1 MFGEPASPAALEESK
16 PAERPAESKS
26 RPRDRAAVLSLFGE
40 ATERTESPEAPA
52 RSRKLD
58 LSASRLFDEDS
69 EEQSAGRS
77 EEQLVF
83 PVELQSYLS
92 PDLWR
97 KLNSPALARG
107 ALFNALE
114 RVRSILY
121 LVSTFMPAYL
131 VQEKMRRPVAGLV
144 SGQMLRGSLLFSDVS
159 GFTPL
164 SERLAVL
171 GPEGAERVTA
181 IMNQYFATMLEI
193 ISWSGGVL
201 LKFAGDAMLV
211 YFPEQENGAHAGWAV
226 RAGQRM
232 LRAMKNFAQLETPKG
247 TVTLQMK
254 VGLAT
259 GEFLAAS
266 VGSEKRME
274 YFVVGPAV
282 TRTMAA
288 EGKTTGGG
296 QLVVNEATL
305 QAFTEAQVLKSLPD
319 GFALLQPGAEQAI
332 DDFEIKAETRRARG
346 AVPWNASPR
355 AILAQIEVALRQ
367 IQALIPYLAPEL
379 VERIVA
385 HARRRQVESEYRPTT
400 VMFCNFTGPEVLL
413 DTWGAVGVQ
422 RITSILNAY
431 FSSMQEV
438 IARYGG
444 IISRVDPYSKGTKML
459 VLFGAPVA
467 HEDDP
472 QRAVSAALA
481 MNAELEALEEGWR
494 RKFARYLP
502 PEGAAPLVQHRMGI
516 TFGQTFAGQVGSNT
530 RREYTVMGD
539 EVNLAARL
547 MSAAE
552 MGQILIEQQVQKAV
566 ADYFVLNALP
576 PMRVKGK
583 SKPISVFQVAGPRDD
598 TLASRARSRGSL
610 VGRDMELAQAA
621 GLLEQALQ
629 GRGGLLILAGP
640 AGIGKSHLADELV
653 NRATRQGGRTL
664 FIHCRSY
671 NVDMPYSAFS
681 AWMRS
686 LAGIT
691 SIDYHPR
698 VHYGKLQTLL
708 KRIGLPES
716 LLPTLAA
723 LMGLSR
729 ADLEAEPAEL
739 EAQADE
745 KNAAQ
750 PADDGAFDFIKRGHL
765 KRRGSTLEL
774 FQDLDRQRAS
784 DAGQTWIQ
792 LSAQLSE
799 RERNELYEAVWQVL
813 ARLAGEQPELIFFED
828 AHWMDESSKDLLRFL
843 GQRIAS
849 IPLLL
854 LVACRGEALVG
865 CTGVGTT
872 VSLAPMNQAG
882 TMALVAHI
890 LVSDLA
896 QVIFEQSGG
905 TPLFIDE
912 ITRWFKRTR
921 NISAE
926 ELRSVMQSS
935 NILQKLILSG
945 LETLPEMQRE
955 IARIASVVGSEFRT
969 GEVQALLTSQVD
981 AVTLSHHLRALVE
994 ERLFALEEAGADA
1007 RYTFQQTL
1015 VRDILYNSLPYE
1027 QRRDYHIR
1035 LAEYLTRAPSG
1046 RRQAQA
1052 RILAAL
1058 DAGPRNPSK
1067 ESEVIGYHFEQAGQ
1081 WQRAAEYYRKSG
1093 DLSRSFED
1101 YDKSITYYSQ
1111 ALSCLEK
1118 LSAEEITLETN
1129 VLWLEA
1135 ARSKGDMALESGQY
1149 LVATSAYEVAQARLP
1164 ADAPS
1169 EQATALAYR
1178 LALALPTQ
1186 NRAAEA
1192 LKLLQ
1197 QALKDKLA
1205 GRNLAAVSTMAWLSW
1220 RAGKSDVLFWIHKA
1234 QRLVRRETGDW
1245 ARQVKALLADLQGS
1259 WRTAHKAFQA
1269 LENPLGAILALLRA
1283 GEKFQKE
1290 GDLSQALALY
1300 QQAAELWRKQP
1311 GEMSGLA
1318 LALYQQAGVYWT
1330 LNKPEDTQRLLEEA
1344 LAVLPDCAPQLQPPG
1359 RVAIQRALKTV
1370 AKGKARRLP
1379 DWSWQAF
1386 DDAFRIS
1393 ILFQT

>member
-1 MFGEPASPAALEESK
+1 MSEQSDDPSSGGGERARRKPRRGLPDLGALFDEVDNQAAAQPKPPAQEEGFLGLAFPARKAAPAPAEPSVAPAEEKPAQEPTALDLGPRPARRRPDLGALFGEPASPAAPESAPGEQKPVDVSPEAGPRPARKRPDLGALFGEPASPAAPESAPGEQKPVDVSPEAGPRPARKRPDLGALFGEPASPAALEESK

-26 RPRDRAAVLSLFGE
+26 RPRDRAAVLSLFGK

-83 PVELQSYLS
+83 PAELQSYLS

-598 TLASRARSRGSL
+598 TLASRARSRSSL

-653 NRATRQGGRTL
+653 NRATRQGGA
-664 FIHCRSY
+664 H
-671 NVDMPYSAFS
+671 A
-681 AWMRS
+681 
-686 LAGIT
+686 
-691 SIDYHPR
+691 
-698 VHYGKLQTLL
+698 VH
-708 KRIGLPES
+708 
-716 LLPTLAA
+716 
-723 LMGLSR
+723 
-729 ADLEAEPAEL
+729 
-739 EAQADE
+739 
-745 KNAAQ
+745 
-750 PADDGAFDFIKRGHL
+750 
-765 KRRGSTLEL
+765 
-774 FQDLDRQRAS
+774 
-784 DAGQTWIQ
+784 
-792 LSAQLSE
+792 
-799 RERNELYEAVWQVL
+799 
-813 ARLAGEQPELIFFED
+813 
-828 AHWMDESSKDLLRFL
+828 
-843 GQRIAS
+843 
-849 IPLLL
+849 
-854 LVACRGEALVG
+854 
-865 CTGVGTT
+865 
-872 VSLAPMNQAG
+872 
-882 TMALVAHI
+882 
-890 LVSDLA
+890 
-896 QVIFEQSGG
+896 
-905 TPLFIDE
+905 
-912 ITRWFKRTR
+912 
-921 NISAE
+921 
-926 ELRSVMQSS
+926 
-935 NILQKLILSG
+935 
-945 LETLPEMQRE
+945 TLP
-955 IARIASVVGSEFRT
+955 
-969 GEVQALLTSQVD
+969 
-981 AVTLSHHLRALVE
+981 LV
-994 ERLFALEEAGADA
+994 
-1007 RYTFQQTL
+1007 
-1015 VRDILYNSLPYE
+1015 
-1027 QRRDYHIR
+1027 QRRYAVFSVQR
-1035 LAEYLTRAPSG
+1035 
-1046 RRQAQA
+1046 
-1052 RILAAL
+1052 L
-1058 DAGPRNPSK
+1058 DA
-1067 ESEVIGYHFEQAGQ
+1067 
-1081 WQRAAEYYRKSG
+1081 
-1093 DLSRSFED
+1093 
-1101 YDKSITYYSQ
+1101 
-1111 ALSCLEK
+1111 
-1118 LSAEEITLETN
+1118 
-1129 VLWLEA
+1129 
-1135 ARSKGDMALESGQY
+1135 
-1149 LVATSAYEVAQARLP
+1149 
-1164 ADAPS
+1164 
-1169 EQATALAYR
+1169 
-1178 LALALPTQ
+1178 
-1186 NRAAEA
+1186 
-1192 LKLLQ
+1192 
-1197 QALKDKLA
+1197 LA
-1205 GRNLAAVSTMAWLSW
+1205 GRDYFHRLSPARALRQAANLAQEDRS
-1220 RAGKSDVLFWIHKA
+1220 AGK
-1234 QRLVRRETGDW
+1234 
-1245 ARQVKALLADLQGS
+1245 LA
-1259 WRTAHKAFQA
+1259 AH
-1269 LENPLGAILALLRA
+1269 
-1283 GEKFQKE
+1283 
-1290 GDLSQALALY
+1290 
-1300 QQAAELWRKQP
+1300 P
-1311 GEMSGLA
+1311 GGLD
-1318 LALYQQAGVYWT
+1318 GT
-1330 LNKPEDTQRLLEEA
+1330 EPR
-1344 LAVLPDCAPQLQPPG
+1344 
-1359 RVAIQRALKTV
+1359 
-1370 AKGKARRLP
+1370 
-1379 DWSWQAF
+1379 
-1386 DDAFRIS
+1386 
-1393 ILFQT
+1393 